1 MYLSLHPRPLGVA
14 ILKSVESLARH
25 LGQPLLDFRSLSV
38 QRFLKYA
45 SSGPENGPKEA
56 VIPKKGSLGA
66 LDGILGRAGIRRDLL
81 IWFASFFWLQCSA
94 VSQEN
99 TMHLLFRHGRR
110 EELFYCGENDG

>member
-94 VSQEN
+94 AFPRKYNAPAVS
-99 TMHLLFRHGRR
+99 TRASRGTLLLWGK
-110 EELFYCGENDG
+110 